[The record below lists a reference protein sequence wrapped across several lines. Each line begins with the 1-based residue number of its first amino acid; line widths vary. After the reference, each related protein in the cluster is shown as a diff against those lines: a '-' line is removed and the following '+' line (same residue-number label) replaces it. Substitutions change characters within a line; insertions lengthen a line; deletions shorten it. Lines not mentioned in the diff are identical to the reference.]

1 MSYIISKAKTQNI
14 SCLWRQA
21 RDGLWEMG
29 ATGKTYK
36 ISDMLA
42 PVWHL
47 DGKCSTVSSSE
58 VGFFFFFLL
67 FLSFLIQMTQAKYI
81 RHTVCK
87 YRKVT
92 GEMSKWKIYSRV
104 NEKYLKS
111 NYLRI

>member
-1 MSYIISKAKTQNI
+1 MSYIIGKAKTQNI
-14 SCLWRQA
+14 WRQA

-29 ATGKTYK
+29 AIGKTYK

-42 PVWHL
+42 PVWRL

-58 VGFFFFFLL
+58 VGFVFFFC
-67 FLSFLIQMTQAKYI
+67 LSFLIQMTQAKYI
-81 RHTVCK
+81 QHTVCK

>member
-1 MSYIISKAKTQNI
+1 MSYIIGKAKTQNI

-47 DGKCSTVSSSE
+47 DGKCSTVSNSE
-58 VGFFFFFLL
+58 VWFFFSVSVFFNTDDTG
-67 FLSFLIQMTQAKYI
+67 QTYI
-81 RHTVCK
+81 TYYMQIVKSYGR
-87 YRKVT
+87 
-92 GEMSKWKIYSRV
+92 
-104 NEKYLKS
+104 NE
-111 NYLRI
+111 